1 MLFYGRRMLRKV
13 KNLSGQAYNGQGRK
27 RRAVMKFARKI
38 LQLKNDNTPLQ
49 YKSNEPPA
57 EYLEET
63 VEGKEKVPPDVLYM
77 LQNIRVF
84 GHFEKPVFLKLC
96 KNTEI
101 INLEPNQILFTIGN
115 SSKYSC
121 YFFYCT
127 CFVLFFTFF
136 R

>member
-27 RRAVMKFARKI
+27 RRAVMRFARKI
-38 LQLKNDNTPLQ
+38 LQLKNENTPLE
-49 YKSNEPPA
+49 YKSYEPPD
-57 EYLEET
+57 EYLQEK
-63 VEGKEKVPPDVLYM
+63 VEGKEKVPPDALYM

-101 INLEPNQILFTIGN
+101 ISLEPNQILFTIG
-115 SSKYSC
+115 KYLLLISIA
-121 YFFYCT
+121 
-127 CFVLFFTFF
+127 
-136 R
+136 